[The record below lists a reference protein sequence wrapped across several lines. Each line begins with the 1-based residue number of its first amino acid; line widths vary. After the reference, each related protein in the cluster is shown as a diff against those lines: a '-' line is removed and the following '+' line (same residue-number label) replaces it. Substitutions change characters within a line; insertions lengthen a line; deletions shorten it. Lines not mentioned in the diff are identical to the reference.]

1 MSKAVFRRMLLR
13 EEMGRRPSWGSGALW
28 SPSSQF
34 QLWCGTRLGGGSL
47 ASLRV
52 LGGCAVLPTVLLH
65 SAEPTCSEPEVPQ
78 VGAKGREAFGPR
90 PKKGTV
96 DTPEWPAVG
105 LLAPTPRGLL

>member
-1 MSKAVFRRMLLR
+1 MGGDGKKTQLGFGGSLVPQLAV
-13 EEMGRRPSWGSGALW
+13 PALAW
-28 SPSSQF
+28 DQT
-34 QLWCGTRLGGGSL
+34 GVGSL

-96 DTPEWPAVG
+96 GTPEWPAVG